1 MEGYDHMCSDMVKY
15 PELAI
20 FRKFKIL
27 NYRTLLFLQ
36 AELTHKEDRLLA
48 AIRADRNSG
57 DPERRQFAFSFEA
70 MLRSKSDIEGARAQR
85 KLMREICRLAKDY
98 STWLPSSKIPHEL
111 LLQNRELDDLPPV
124 HKPSLACLRAAQVS
138 VSDRRLFLR
147 GRELH
152 TWSKRKEYDLT
163 SLTDQKA
170 NRDPLSSWLEW
181 FITNVFH
188 KFSGSVHYNP
198 DPVDEDWAP
207 ATPTKLVQYPQ
218 RHISRSVT
226 AVTTILAPVLPT
238 VSASALFFIDNELT
252 RLGIIVLLSFLF
264 SIALACVGVPRRI
277 DSFVATATF
286 TAVLI
291 VFIGNNS
298 SCAC

>member
-1 MEGYDHMCSDMVKY
+1 MQGYDYLCSDMVKY

-27 NYRTLLFLQ
+27 NYRALLFLQ
-36 AELTHKEDRLLA
+36 AELTHKEGRLLA

-57 DPERRQFAFSFEA
+57 DPERSQFAFNFEA
-70 MLRSKSDIEGARAQR
+70 MLQSRSDIEGARVQR
-85 KLMREICRLAKDY
+85 KLMREIC
-98 STWLPSSKIPHEL
+98 HEL
-111 LLQNRELDDLPPV
+111 LLQNRELDDLPQV

-138 VSDRRLFLR
+138 IPDRRLFLR

-163 SLTDQKA
+163 SLTDQKEG
-170 NRDPLSSWLEW
+170 RDPLSSWLEW

-188 KFSGSVHYNP
+188 KYYGSGHYDP

-207 ATPTKLVQYPQ
+207 AVPTKLVQYPQ

-226 AVTTILAPVLPT
+226 AVTTIVAPVLPT
-238 VSASALFFIDNELT
+238 VSASALFFIDSELT
-252 RLGIIVLLSFLF
+252 RLGIIVLVSFLF